1 MNLANLTIRTK
12 LLILAAVAAVGVAV
26 VFTVSL
32 LEERRIL
39 LEDRMVK
46 TRHVVEVAYNM
57 VAHYGELAQSGKMT
71 ETEAK
76 KAAVE
81 TLRALRYGE
90 NEYFFA
96 HDTNYVIVM
105 HPLKPEWEGTSKA
118 GMKDAHGLLI
128 HEEMVRASKDTG
140 EGFMHYHFPK
150 AGSDKPLHKIS
161 FLKLYKPWNWNI
173 GSGIYVDD
181 VDAIFWQSVLRL
193 GAIMGLGA
201 LLAAAVGLWVLRGIT
216 RPLDALRLFGSTM
229 QDIARDGDLSRRMP
243 ASGQDEIGRVMH
255 AFNALMDSFQRS
267 LADVQSTLRQV
278 TSTSERM
285 LGRMTSIRDASARQS
300 DGASAAAAAV
310 EQLTANITR
319 VADNTREA
327 ESVLSEAGALASAG
341 ESRIQ
346 TVTSGMQS
354 IAQQVGESATIIES
368 LGQRSQEITGIVRV
382 IKDIADQTNLLA
394 LNAAIE
400 AARAGEQGRGF
411 AVVADEVRKLAER
424 SASAT
429 TEISTV
435 IGAIQRDTEKAVD
448 AMRAGSAN
456 AQDGVA
462 QVQDAAASMSR
473 ISESTQ
479 RILSLTSDI
488 GAAIRDQTSA
498 SHDLARQ
505 AETIAR
511 EAQENSGASVDA
523 CQEAESLAESAQAL
537 SRSISH
543 FRT

>member
-1 MNLANLTIRTK
+1 MGLANLTIRAR
-12 LLILAAVAAVGVAV
+12 LLLLAAIGAIGVVV
-26 VFTVSL
+26 VFGVSL
-32 LEERRIL
+32 FEERRL
-39 LEDRMVK
+39 LIEDRKTK
-46 TRHVVEVAYNM
+46 TRHVVEVAHGIL
-57 VAHYGELAQSGKMT
+57 AHYESLAKSGKMP
-71 ETEAK
+71 EPDAR
-76 KAAVE
+76 KAAAE
-81 TLRALRYGE
+81 TLRGLRYEGK
-90 NEYFFA
+90 EYYWV
-96 HDTNYVIVM
+96 HDLDHNVVM
-105 HPLKPEWEGTSKA
+105 HPTKPEMEGTNKA
-118 GMKDAHGLLI
+118 DLKDPNGVYLYRDMNVLVKREGQGFVSYHWPRPG
-128 HEEMVRASKDTG
+128 AS
-140 EGFMHYHFPK
+140 EPVPK
-150 AGSDKPLHKIS
+150 LS
-161 FLKLYKPWNWNI
+161 FVKLFEPWGWVV
-173 GSGIYVDD
+173 GSGIYMDD